1 MSTAAVQREV
11 PRTFFHVLGG
21 IFLAIIGYVLQSP
34 TNKIVL
40 GVFLLTSFTV
50 DTARLY
56 SQGFSRLI
64 QPVLGPFIRPSEA
77 TKFTGVLAFNGG
89 FFLAF
94 LLFSKH
100 VALASVI
107 PLIVGDR
114 AAVLVGKGFG
124 RIRIGSK
131 TLEGSL
137 ACLLVTILAYLF
149 LRKMWPSLLPF
160 GTIIL
165 IVAAVVGTLA
175 EMLPRPF
182 NDNLTIPLTVG
193 FFLVVFAG

>member
-1 MSTAAVQREV
+1 MSLADVQREV

-21 IFLAIIGYVLQSP
+21 VFLAIIGYALQSP

-40 GVFLLTSFTV
+40 GAFFLTSVSV

-64 QPVLGPFIRPSEA
+64 QPVLGPFMRPSEA
-77 TKFTGVLAFNGG
+77 ARITGTPAFTGGI
-89 FFLAF
+89 FLAF
-94 LLFSKH
+94 LLFSRH
-100 VALASVI
+100 AALASVI
-107 PLIVGDR
+107 PLIIGDR

-137 ACLLVTILAYLF
+137 ACLLITILAYLF
-149 LRKMWPSLLPF
+149 IRKMWPSLLPF
-160 GTIIL
+160 GIVIL
-165 IVAAVVGTLA
+165 IIAAVAGTLA

-193 FFLVVFAG
+193 FILAVFSG